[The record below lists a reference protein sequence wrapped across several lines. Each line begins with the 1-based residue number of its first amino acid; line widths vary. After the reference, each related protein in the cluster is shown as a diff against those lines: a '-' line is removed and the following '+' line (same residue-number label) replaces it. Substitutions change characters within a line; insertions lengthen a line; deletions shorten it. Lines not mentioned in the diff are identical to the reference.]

1 MKHVAGFLKKSII
14 FIVFL
19 FLIPLA
25 APADPVDL
33 SSPTEMGESVK
44 TAFSR
49 AGLPLAREKRQA
61 IGFSLKLVDGR
72 TVTLSSF
79 RGKVVFL
86 NFWATWCPPC
96 RAEMPSME
104 VLYRRFRD
112 QGLEFLAVDIMENS
126 KDVSAF
132 LSDYKLSFPAAL
144 DSSGS
149 ISNNYGIQ
157 AIPATFIVDR
167 DGRIIL
173 STVGGRNWNTP
184 AIIAAF
190 DELLKH
196 GQ

>member
-1 MKHVAGFLKKSII
+1 MKQITGFLKRILI
-14 FIVFL
+14 PAAFL
-19 FLIPLA
+19 LLIPLMA
-25 APADPVDL
+25 AADPMDL
-33 SSPTEMGESVK
+33 SENVK
-44 TAFSR
+44 KAFSK
-49 AGLPLAREKRQA
+49 AGLPLAREKRPG
-61 IGFSLKLVDGR
+61 IDFSLKLVDGR
-72 TVTLSSF
+72 TIALSSLK
-79 RGKVVFL
+79 GKVVFL

-104 VLYRRFRD
+104 VLYRRFHD

-132 LSDYKLSFPAAL
+132 LSEYKLSFPAAL
-144 DSSGS
+144 DPSGS

-167 DGRIIL
+167 DGKIIL

-196 GQ
+196 GR

>member
-1 MKHVAGFLKKSII
+1 MKQIAGFLKRNII
-14 FIVFL
+14 LAGFL
-19 FLIPLA
+19 LFIPLMA
-25 APADPVDL
+25 AADPMDL
-33 SSPTEMGESVK
+33 GESVVK
-44 TAFSR
+44 AFSK
-49 AGLPLAREKRQA
+49 AGLPLAREKRPV
-61 IGFSLKLVDGR
+61 IDFSLKLVDGR
-72 TVTLSSF
+72 TLALSSLK
-79 RGKVVFL
+79 GKVVFL

-104 VLYRRFRD
+104 VLYRRFHD

-132 LSDYKLSFPAAL
+132 LSEYKLSFSAAL

-149 ISNNYGIQ
+149 ISNSYGIQ

-167 DGRIIL
+167 DGKIIL